1 MVNYNQ
7 QFKDQVIVTI
17 RNSNDNNQFD
27 SSLTSNNV
35 LYAVGQKT
43 SNNFDQLK
51 SVTQL
56 NLWSVKQDTI
66 LNLSVGGSV
75 HVYDDDGNLTYIN
88 LNGYAD
94 SQKTY
99 FSGLLSHPNSFNTRD
114 NNVRFDNFAP
124 IAGMTKNIADLSDT
138 SNVGTFTATITV
150 PNDVKCNYSSG
161 THKFIK
167 TESVNFLLDGNL
179 QKGDTLTVKRTGRQD
194 LTTTLNFDTDLA
206 FTNLGMSDQT
216 NLEFIYTHK
225 NEPTKPTTVTFTSSD
240 PGIQWLNATMQDSG
254 TSFQNTV
261 IVQKSYALKNK
272 LKVGYTDKTGQTGV
286 LTFTDDSYNGF
297 DGDSSNNK
305 WILNINSGY
314 TSLSIPANQATYKQY
329 ELIPTLQNAE
339 LTVPKGVVDD
349 YDKTHYYL
357 DPKNTTIT
365 IKANEGYTFN
375 DNGSLSYQR
384 TTDQTATT
392 ITIPATNTDTVTF
405 SLPTDF
411 DWYNLNTFQTF
422 TLTIGATKAEVVE
435 SAGGFTNIYKAD
447 YTNLLKFSNEVIVK
461 STNSGNLQPYDF
473 TQYIHNLIML
483 PFNIPATTESA
494 IIAGNETFTTKLP
507 TVDKPYLKV
516 DLGKIK
522 VNEQYKNAYD
532 YYQVKTRL
540 MLPFTDMI
548 ELDPMHVINQTV
560 SIEYNVNVI
569 NGDTTINLL
578 NGSDLFYSKQVNLA
592 SEIPFMTNIQKGS
605 QYTVINRL
613 KTVFRN
619 SIKQAYI
626 IIEQP
631 TPILNSDFYP
641 TREVGKVTNYQGR
654 LKASL
659 LDDSG
664 IDDSADFAELQS
676 LLSQGVIY
684 NA

>member
-1 MVNYNQ
+1 MTNYNQ
-7 QFKDQVIVTI
+7 KYKDQVIVTI
-17 RNSNDNNQFD
+17 HNSTDNNHFD
-27 SSLTSNNV
+27 SSLTDNGL

-43 SNNFDQLK
+43 SNRFDQLK
-51 SVTQL
+51 SVSQL
-56 NLWSVKQDTI
+56 TLWTVKPDTV
-66 LNLSVGGSV
+66 LNLSVGGNV
-75 HVYDDDGNLTYIN
+75 RVYDDDGTLGNIQLSGYSDYIRT
-88 LNGYAD
+88 
-94 SQKTY
+94 S
-99 FSGLLSHPNSFNTRD
+99 FSGTLSSPLSFNTRD
-114 NNVRFDNFAP
+114 NNVRFDDFAP
-124 IAGMTKNIADLSDT
+124 IAGMTKNVADLSNT
-138 SNVGTFTATITV
+138 SNVGTFTATVTM
-150 PNDVKCNYSSG
+150 PTDVKCNYTNG
-161 THKFIK
+161 VHKFIT
-167 TESVNFLLDGNL
+167 TEPVNVLLDGNL
-179 QKGDTLTVKRTGRQD
+179 QQGDTLTVKRNNRADVSATI
-194 LTTTLNFDTDLA
+194 NFDTDLA
-206 FTNLGMSDQT
+206 FTNLGMSGQT
-216 NLEFIYTHK
+216 ELELIYKHK
-225 NEPTKPTTVTFTSSD
+225 NEPAKPTTVTFTSDD
-240 PGIQWLNATMQDSG
+240 PGIQWQNATMQDSG

-261 IVQKSYALKNK
+261 IVQKGYALKNK
-272 LKVGYTDKTGQTGV
+272 LKVNYTDKTGQTGV
-286 LTFTDDSYNGF
+286 LTFTDDSYTTF

-305 WILNINSGY
+305 WVLTINSGY
-314 TSLSIPANQATYKQY
+314 TSLTIPASQATYKQY

-339 LTVPKGVVDD
+339 LTVPKGVLDD

-384 TTDQTATT
+384 SNEQTASN
-392 ITIPATNTDTVTF
+392 ITIPASNTDTVTF
-405 SLPTDF
+405 NLPADF
-411 DWYNLNTFQTF
+411 DWSNLNTFQTF
-422 TLTIGATKAEVVE
+422 KLTIGATKSEVVE

-483 PFNIPATTESA
+483 PFNIPASNESS
-494 IIAGNETFTTKLP
+494 IIAGNETFTTKMP

-516 DLGKIK
+516 DLGKIT
-522 VNEQYKNAYD
+522 VSEQYKNAYD

-540 MLPFTDMI
+540 ILPFTDMI

-641 TREVGKVTNYQGR
+641 TREIGKLTSYQGR

-664 IDDSADFAELQS
+664 IDDSADFAELEN
-676 LLSQGVIY
+676 LLNQGVIY

>member
-329 ELIPTLQNAE
+329 ELIPTLQNAK

>member
-1 MVNYNQ
+1 MTNYNQ
-7 QFKDQVIVTI
+7 RFKDQVIITI
-17 RNSNDNNQFD
+17 HNSNDYNQFD

-43 SNNFDQLK
+43 SNRFDQLR

-56 NLWSVKQDTI
+56 VLWSVKQDTI

-75 HVYDDDGNLTYIN
+75 RVYDDDGNLGYIS

-94 SQKTY
+94 SQKTS
-99 FSGLLSHPNSFNTRD
+99 FSGKLSQPLSFNTRD
-114 NNVRFDNFAP
+114 NNVRFDDFAP
-124 IAGMTKNIADLSDT
+124 SAGMTKNIADLSDT
-138 SNVGTFTATITV
+138 GNVGTFTATITI
-150 PNDVKCNYSSG
+150 PDDVKCNYSNG

-167 TESVNFLLDGNL
+167 TESINILLDGNL
-179 QKGDTLTVKRTGRQD
+179 QKDDTLTVKRTGRQD
-194 LTTTLNFDTDLA
+194 LTTTLNFSTDLA
-206 FTNLGMSDQT
+206 FTNLGVSDQT
-216 NLEFIYTHK
+216 NLELIYKHK
-225 NEPTKPTTVTFTSSD
+225 NEPAQPTTVTFTSDD
-240 PGIQWLNATMQDSG
+240 PGIQWQNATMQDSG

-261 IVQKSYALKNK
+261 IVQKGYALKNK
-272 LKVGYTDKTGQTGV
+272 LKVNYTDKTGQTGV
-286 LTFTDDSYNGF
+286 LTFTDDSYNTF

-329 ELIPTLQNAE
+329 EIVPTLQNAE
-339 LTVPKGVVDD
+339 LTIPKGVVDD
-349 YDKTHYYL
+349 YDKPHYYL

-384 TTDQTATT
+384 SNEQTAS
-392 ITIPATNTDTVTF
+392 TIPIPASNTDTVTF
-405 SLPTDF
+405 NLPADF
-411 DWYNLNTFQTF
+411 DWSNLNTFQTF
-422 TLTIGATKAEVVE
+422 KLTIGATKAEVVE

-483 PFNIPATTESA
+483 PFNIPAGTESA

-516 DLGKIK
+516 DLGKIT
-522 VNEQYKNAYD
+522 VSEQYKNAYD

-641 TREVGKVTNYQGR
+641 TREIGKVTNYQGR

-664 IDDSADFAELQS
+664 IDDSADFAELQN
-676 LLSQGVIY
+676 LLAQGVIY

>member
-7 QFKDQVIVTI
+7 QFKDQVIVAI
-17 RNSNDNNQFD
+17 HNSNDYNYFD

-51 SVTQL
+51 SVSQL
-56 NLWSVKQDTI
+56 SLWTVKQDTI

-75 HVYDDDGNLTYIN
+75 RVHDDDGNLGYIS

-94 SQKTY
+94 SQKTS
-99 FSGLLSHPNSFNTRD
+99 FASRLSQPLSFNTRD
-114 NNVRFDNFAP
+114 NNVRFDDFAP
-124 IAGMTKNIADLSDT
+124 SAGMTKNIADLSNT
-138 SNVGTFTATITV
+138 SNVGTFTATITI
-150 PNDVKCNYSSG
+150 PDDVKCNYSSG

-179 QKGDTLTVKRTGRQD
+179 QKDDTLTVKRTGRQD
-194 LTTTLNFDTDLA
+194 LTTTLNYDTDLA
-206 FTNLGMSDQT
+206 FTNLSVNDQT
-216 NLEFIYTHK
+216 NLELIYKHK
-225 NEPTKPTTVTFTSSD
+225 NEPAKPTTATFTSSD
-240 PGIQWLNATMQDSG
+240 PGIQWQNDSMQDSG

-261 IVQKSYALKNK
+261 IVQKGYALKNK
-272 LKVGYTDKTGQTGV
+272 LKVNYTDKTGQPGV
-286 LTFTDDSYNGF
+286 LTFTDDSYNTF

-305 WILNINSGY
+305 WILTINSGY

-339 LTVPKGVVDD
+339 LNIPKGVVDD

-384 TTDQTATT
+384 SNEQTVSN
-392 ITIPATNTDTVTF
+392 ITIPASNTDTVAF
-405 SLPTDF
+405 NLPADF
-411 DWYNLNTFQTF
+411 DWSNLNTFQTF
-422 TLTIGATKAEVVE
+422 KLTIGATKAEIVKT
-435 SAGGFTNIYKAD
+435 AGGFTNIYKAD

-461 STNSGNLQPYDF
+461 STGSGSLQPYDF

-483 PFNIPATTESA
+483 PFKIPATSESA
-494 IIAGNETFTTKLP
+494 IIAGNETFTTKFP
-507 TVDKPYLKV
+507 TIDNPYLKV
-516 DLGKIK
+516 DLGKIT

-548 ELDPMHVINQTV
+548 ELDPKHVINQTV
-560 SIEYNVNVI
+560 SITYNVNVI
-569 NGDTTINLL
+569 NGDTTINVS
-578 NGSDLFYSKQVNLA
+578 NDDDIFYSNQVNLA
-592 SEIPFMTNIQKGS
+592 SEIPFITTIQKGS
-605 QYTVINRL
+605 QYSVINRL

-619 SIKQAYI
+619 SIRQAYI

-641 TREVGKVTNYQGR
+641 TREIGKVTNYQGR

-664 IDDSADFAELQS
+664 IDDSIDFVELQN

>member
-138 SNVGTFTATITV
+138 SNVGTFTAMITV

-329 ELIPTLQNAE
+329 ELIPTLQNAK

>member
-17 RNSNDNNQFD
+17 HNSNDYNQFD

-43 SNNFDQLK
+43 SNRFDQLK

-56 NLWSVKQDTI
+56 VLWAVKQDSI

-75 HVYDDDGNLTYIN
+75 RVHDDDGNIGYIS

-94 SQKTY
+94 SQKTS
-99 FSGLLSHPNSFNTRD
+99 FSGRLSQPLSFNARD

-124 IAGMTKNIADLSDT
+124 SAGMTKNIADLSNT

-150 PNDVKCNYSSG
+150 PDDVKCNYSSG

-179 QKGDTLTVKRTGRQD
+179 QKDDTLTVKRTGRQD

-206 FTNLGMSDQT
+206 FTNLGVSDQG

-225 NEPTKPTTVTFTSSD
+225 NTPIEPTNVTFTSDD
-240 PGIQWLNATMQDSG
+240 PGIQWQNATMLDNG
-254 TSFQNTV
+254 TSFTNAVT
-261 IVQKSYALKNK
+261 VQKGYKLINP
-272 LKVGYTDKTGQTGV
+272 LKVNYVDKTGQTGV
-286 LTFTDDSYNGF
+286 LTFTNDNGIPF
-297 DGDSSNNK
+297 DGDSTNNK
-305 WILNINSGY
+305 WTLTINSGY

-329 ELIPTLQNAE
+329 QIVPTLQNAE
-339 LTVPKGVVDD
+339 ITVPKGIEDD
-349 YDKTHYYL
+349 YGKTKYYV

-365 IKANEGYTFN
+365 VKANEGYSFN
-375 DNGSLSYQR
+375 NAGSLSYQR

-411 DWYNLNTFQTF
+411 DWSNLNTFQTF
-422 TLTIGATKAEVVE
+422 TLTIGATKAEIVE

-461 STNSGNLQPYDF
+461 STGSGSLQPYDF

-483 PFNIPATTESA
+483 PFKIPATSESV

-507 TVDKPYLKV
+507 TIDKTYLKV
-516 DLGKIK
+516 DLGKIT

-548 ELDPMHVINQTV
+548 ELDPKHVINQTV
-560 SIEYNVNVI
+560 SITYNVNVI
-569 NGDTTINLL
+569 NGDTTINVS
-578 NGSDLFYSKQVNLA
+578 NDSDIFYSNQVNLA
-592 SEIPFMTNIQKGS
+592 SEIPFITTIQKGS
-605 QYTVINRL
+605 QYSVINRL

-619 SIKQAYI
+619 SIRQAYI

-641 TREVGKVTNYQGR
+641 TREIGKVTNYQGR

-664 IDDSADFAELQS
+664 INDSIDFGELQN

>member
-138 SNVGTFTATITV
+138 SNVGTFTAMITV

>member
-7 QFKDQVIVTI
+7 QFKDQVIVAI
-17 RNSNDNNQFD
+17 HNSNDYNFFD
-27 SSLTSNNV
+27 SSLTNNNV

-43 SNNFDQLK
+43 SNRFDQLK
-51 SVTQL
+51 SVSQL
-56 NLWSVKQDTI
+56 SIWAVKQDTI

-75 HVYDDDGNLTYIN
+75 RVHDDDGNLGYIS

-99 FSGLLSHPNSFNTRD
+99 FASRLPQPQSFNTRD
-114 NNVRFDNFAP
+114 NNVRFDDFAP
-124 IAGMTKNIADLSDT
+124 SAGMTKNIADLSDT

-150 PNDVKCNYSSG
+150 PDDVKCNYSSG

-167 TESVNFLLDGNL
+167 TESINILLDGNL
-179 QKGDTLTVKRTGRQD
+179 QKDDTLTVKRTGRQD

-206 FTNLGMSDQT
+206 FTNLSVSDQA
-216 NLEFIYTHK
+216 NLELIYKHK
-225 NEPTKPTTVTFTSSD
+225 NEPAKPTTVTFTSDD
-240 PGIQWLNATMQDSG
+240 PGIQWQNDTMQDSG

-261 IVQKSYALKNK
+261 IVQKGYALKNN
-272 LKVGYTDKTGQTGV
+272 LKVNYTDKTGQTGV
-286 LTFTDDSYNGF
+286 LKFTDDSYNTF
-297 DGDSSNNK
+297 DGDSANNK
-305 WILNINSGY
+305 WNLTINSGY
-314 TSLSIPANQATYKQY
+314 TSLTIPANQATYKQY

-339 LTVPKGVVDD
+339 LTIPKGVLDD

-384 TTDQTATT
+384 SNEQTEST
-392 ITIPATNTDTVTF
+392 ITIPASSTDTVTF
-405 SLPTDF
+405 NLPADF
-411 DWYNLNTFQTF
+411 DWSNLNTFQTF
-422 TLTIGATKAEVVE
+422 KLTIGATKSEVVE

-473 TQYIHNLIML
+473 TQYIHNLVML
-483 PFNIPATTESA
+483 PFNIPATNESA

-522 VNEQYKNAYD
+522 VEDQYKNAYD

-548 ELDPMHVINQTV
+548 ELDPKHVINQTV
-560 SIEYNVNVI
+560 SIVYNVNVI

-592 SEIPFMTNIQKGS
+592 SEIPFITNIQKGS
-605 QYTVINRL
+605 QYSVINRL

-641 TREVGKVTNYQGR
+641 TREIGKVTNYQGR

-664 IDDSADFAELQS
+664 IDDSFDFTELQN
-676 LLSQGVIY
+676 LLNQGVIY

>member
-17 RNSNDNNQFD
+17 RNSNDSNQFD

-99 FSGLLSHPNSFNTRD
+99 FPGLLSHPGSFNTRD

>member
-17 RNSNDNNQFD
+17 HNSNDYNHFD

-43 SNNFDQLK
+43 SNRFDQLK

-56 NLWSVKQDTI
+56 VLWSVKQDSI

-75 HVYDDDGNLTYIN
+75 RVHDDDGNLGYIS

-94 SQKTY
+94 SQKTS
-99 FSGLLSHPNSFNTRD
+99 FSGRLSQPLSFNERD

-124 IAGMTKNIADLSDT
+124 SAGMTKNIADLSNT

-150 PNDVKCNYSSG
+150 PDDVKCNYSSG

-179 QKGDTLTVKRTGRQD
+179 QKDDTLTVKRTGRQD

-206 FTNLGMSDQT
+206 FTNLGVSDQS

-225 NEPTKPTTVTFTSSD
+225 NTPVEPTNVTFTSD
-240 PGIQWLNATMQDSG
+240 DQGIQWQNATMLDNG
-254 TSFQNTV
+254 TSFTNAVT
-261 IVQKSYALKNK
+261 VQKGYKLSNP
-272 LKVGYTDKTGQTGV
+272 LKVNYVNKTGQTGV
-286 LTFTDDSYNGF
+286 LTFTNDNGIPF
-297 DGDSSNNK
+297 DGDSTNNK
-305 WILNINSGY
+305 WTLTINSGY

-329 ELIPTLQNAE
+329 QIVPTLQNAE
-339 LTVPKGVVDD
+339 ITVPKGIEDD
-349 YDKTHYYL
+349 YGKTKYYV

-365 IKANEGYTFN
+365 VKANEGYSFN
-375 DNGSLSYQR
+375 NAGSLSYQR

-411 DWYNLNTFQTF
+411 DWSNLNTFQTF
-422 TLTIGATKAEVVE
+422 TLTIGATKAEIVE

-447 YTNLLKFSNEVIVK
+447 YTNLIKFSNEVIVK
-461 STNSGNLQPYDF
+461 STGSGSLQPYDF

-483 PFNIPATTESA
+483 PFKILATSESA
-494 IIAGNETFTTKLP
+494 IIAGNETFNTKLP
-507 TVDKPYLKV
+507 TIDKPYLKV
-516 DLGKIK
+516 DLGKIT

-548 ELDPMHVINQTV
+548 ELDPKHVINQTV
-560 SIEYNVNVI
+560 SITYNVNVI
-569 NGDTTINLL
+569 NGDTTINVS
-578 NGSDLFYSKQVNLA
+578 NDDDIFYSNQVNLA
-592 SEIPFMTNIQKGS
+592 SEIPFITTIQKGS
-605 QYTVINRL
+605 QYSVINRL

-619 SIKQAYI
+619 SIRQAYI

-641 TREVGKVTNYQGR
+641 TREIGKVTNYQGR

-659 LDDSG
+659 LNDSG
-664 IDDSADFAELQS
+664 IDDSIDFVELQN

>member
-1 MVNYNQ
+1 MTNYNQ

-17 RNSNDNNQFD
+17 HNSNDYNHFD

-43 SNNFDQLK
+43 SNRFDQLK

-56 NLWSVKQDTI
+56 VLWSVKQDSI

-75 HVYDDDGNLTYIN
+75 RVHDDDGNLGYIS

-94 SQKTY
+94 SQKTS
-99 FSGLLSHPNSFNTRD
+99 FSGRLSQPLSFNTRD
-114 NNVRFDNFAP
+114 NNVRFDDFAP
-124 IAGMTKNIADLSDT
+124 SAGMTKNIADLSNT

-150 PNDVKCNYSSG
+150 PDDVKCNYSNG
-161 THKFIK
+161 AHKFIK
-167 TESVNFLLDGNL
+167 TESINILLDGNL
-179 QKGDTLTVKRTGRQD
+179 HQDDTLTVKRTGRQD

-206 FTNLGMSDQT
+206 FTNLSVSDQT
-216 NLEFIYTHK
+216 NLELIYTHK
-225 NEPTKPTTVTFTSSD
+225 NTPVEPTNVTFTSDD
-240 PGIQWLNATMQDSG
+240 PGIQWQNATMLDNG
-254 TSFQNTV
+254 TSFTNAVT
-261 IVQKSYALKNK
+261 VQKGYKLSNP
-272 LKVGYTDKTGQTGV
+272 LKVNYVDKTGKTGV
-286 LTFTDDSYNGF
+286 LTFTNDSGVPF
-297 DGDSSNNK
+297 DGDSTNNK
-305 WILNINSGY
+305 WTLTINSGY
-314 TSLSIPANQATYKQY
+314 ASLSIPANQATYKQY
-329 ELIPTLQNAE
+329 QIVPTLQNAE
-339 LTVPKGVVDD
+339 ITVPKGIEDD
-349 YDKTHYYL
+349 YGKTKYYV
-357 DPKNTTIT
+357 DPKNTTI
-365 IKANEGYTFN
+365 IVKANEGYSFN
-375 DNGSLSYQR
+375 SAGSLSYQR

-392 ITIPATNTDTVTF
+392 ITIPATSTDTVTF

-411 DWYNLNTFQTF
+411 DWSNLNTFQTF
-422 TLTIGATKAEVVE
+422 TLTIGATKAEIVE

-461 STNSGNLQPYDF
+461 STGSGSLQPYDF

-483 PFNIPATTESA
+483 PFNIPATSESS
-494 IIAGNETFTTKLP
+494 IISGNETFTTKLP
-507 TVDKPYLKV
+507 TIDNPYLKV
-516 DLGKIK
+516 DLGKIT

-548 ELDPMHVINQTV
+548 ELDPKHVINQTV
-560 SIEYNVNVI
+560 SITYNVNVI
-569 NGDTTINLL
+569 NGDTTINVS
-578 NGSDLFYSKQVNLA
+578 NDDDIFYSNQVNLA
-592 SEIPFMTNIQKGS
+592 SEIPFITTIQKGS
-605 QYTVINRL
+605 QYSVINRL

-619 SIKQAYI
+619 SIRQAYI

-641 TREVGKVTNYQGR
+641 TREIGKVTNYQGR

-664 IDDSADFAELQS
+664 IDDSIDFVELQN

>member
-1 MVNYNQ
+1 MH
-7 QFKDQVIVTI
+7 D
-17 RNSNDNNQFD
+17 
-27 SSLTSNNV
+27 
-35 LYAVGQKT
+35 A
-43 SNNFDQLK
+43 
-51 SVTQL
+51 
-56 NLWSVKQDTI
+56 I

-75 HVYDDDGNLTYIN
+75 RVHDGDGNLGYIS
-88 LNGYAD
+88 LNCYAD
-94 SQKTY
+94 SQKTS
-99 FSGLLSHPNSFNTRD
+99 FSGRLSQPLSFNIRD
-114 NNVRFDNFAP
+114 NNVRFDNYAP
-124 IAGMTKNIADLSDT
+124 STGMTKNIADLLDAG
-138 SNVGTFTATITV
+138 NVGTFTATITV
-150 PNDVKCNYSSG
+150 PDDVKCNYSNG

-167 TESVNFLLDGNL
+167 TESINILLDGNL
-179 QKGDTLTVKRTGRQD
+179 QKDDTLTVKRTGRQD

-206 FTNLGMSDQT
+206 FTNLGISDQS
-216 NLEFIYTHK
+216 NLELIYKHK
-225 NEPTKPTTVTFTSSD
+225 SEPVKPTTVTFTSND
-240 PGIQWLNATMQDSG
+240 PGIQWQNATKHDSG

-261 IVQKSYALKNK
+261 IVQKGYALKNK
-272 LKVGYTDKTGQTGV
+272 LKVNYTDKTGQTGV
-286 LTFTDDSYNGF
+286 LTFTDDSYNTF

-305 WILNINSGY
+305 WILNINNGY
-314 TSLSIPANQATYKQY
+314 TSLTILAGQATYKQY

-339 LTVPKGVVDD
+339 LIIPKGVVDD

-357 DPKNTTIT
+357 DPKHTTIT

-375 DNGSLSYQR
+375 DSGSLSYQR
-384 TTDQTATT
+384 SNEQTAS
-392 ITIPATNTDTVTF
+392 TIPIPASNTDTVTF
-405 SLPTDF
+405 NLPTDF
-411 DWYNLNTFQTF
+411 DWSNLNTFQTF
-422 TLTIGATKAEVVE
+422 KLTIGATKAEVVE
-435 SAGGFTNIYKAD
+435 SVGGFTNIYKAD

-461 STNSGNLQPYDF
+461 SNNSGNLQPYDF

-483 PFNIPATTESA
+483 PFNIHASNESA

-516 DLGKIK
+516 DLGKIT
-522 VNEQYKNAYD
+522 VSEQYKNAYD

-540 MLPFTDMI
+540 ILPFTDMI
-548 ELDPMHVINQTV
+548 ELDPMHVISQTV

-641 TREVGKVTNYQGR
+641 TREIGKVTNYQGR

-664 IDDSADFAELQS
+664 IDDSADFAELQN
-676 LLSQGVIY
+676 LLAQGVIY

>member
-1 MVNYNQ
+1 MTNYNQ

-17 RNSNDNNQFD
+17 QNSNDYDQFD

-43 SNNFDQLK
+43 SNRFDQLK
-51 SVTQL
+51 SVKQL
-56 NLWSVKQDTI
+56 FLWSVKQDTI

-75 HVYDDDGNLTYIN
+75 RVHDDDGNLGYIS
-88 LNGYAD
+88 LNGYTG
-94 SQKTY
+94 SQKTS
-99 FSGLLSHPNSFNTRD
+99 FSGRLSQPLSFNTRD
-114 NNVRFDNFAP
+114 NNVRFDDFAP

-138 SNVGTFTATITV
+138 SNVGSFTATITI
-150 PNDVKCNYSSG
+150 PDDVKCNYSNG

-167 TESVNFLLDGNL
+167 TENVNILLDGNL
-179 QKGDTLTVKRTGRQD
+179 QKDDTVTIKRTGRQN

-206 FTNLGMSDQT
+206 FTNLNMIDQT
-216 NLEFIYTHK
+216 NLELIYTHK
-225 NEPTKPTTVTFTSSD
+225 NVPVEPTTVTFTSDD
-240 PGIQWLNATMQDSG
+240 PGIQWQNDTMQDSG

-261 IVQKSYALKNK
+261 IVQKGYALKNK
-272 LKVGYTDKTGQTGV
+272 LKVNYTDKTGQTGV
-286 LTFTDDSYNGF
+286 LTFTDDSYNTF
-297 DGDSSNNK
+297 DGDSANNK
-305 WILNINSGY
+305 WTLSINGGY
-314 TSLSIPANQATYKQY
+314 TSLTIPANQATYKQY

-339 LTVPKGVVDD
+339 ITAPKGVVDD

-384 TTDQTATT
+384 SNEQTAST
-392 ITIPATNTDTVTF
+392 IMIPASNTDTVTF
-405 SLPTDF
+405 NLPADF
-411 DWYNLNTFQTF
+411 DWSNLNTFQTF
-422 TLTIGATKAEVVE
+422 KLTIGATKTEVVK

-447 YTNLLKFSNEVIVK
+447 YTNLLKFSNEVVVK
-461 STNSGNLQPYDF
+461 STNSGSLQPYDF

-522 VNEQYKNAYD
+522 VDEQYKNAYD

-560 SIEYNVNVI
+560 SIVYNVNVI

-631 TPILNSDFYP
+631 TPILNNDFYP
-641 TREVGKVTNYQGR
+641 TREIGKITSYQGR

-664 IDDSADFAELQS
+664 ITDSVDFAELQN
-676 LLSQGVIY
+676 LLAEGVVY